1 MAYNMSTGNR
11 TLGDIK
17 FEEDADTGIDFGQ
30 DTVTL
35 ETNGQQRLVVSNTN
49 TLFNTPI
56 RTTSI
61 EYTDG
66 DDAITID
73 DGGYLKFHS
82 GVKYSRGVLV
92 DSSSSPGNAG
102 GWIKF
107 ATFNCPGASSL
118 DTAASSFLITFAGME
133 SSGNRRIDGIFM
145 VHAKFTVNTGGSGT
159 DGESVTNAYYEPE
172 GTRISC
178 EPLNAEFMSATGAT
192 DFDPATDL
200 LMIFTN
206 SNSTPVVDLYIKCNA
221 KSKRCFVTHL
231 GGTGQTDT
239 SDTDIGWDINTGQS
253 WSSSE
258 PTAPAGS
265 VKITGTFVSKIFS
278 KLGIATTS
286 PISEL
291 DVAGKIAITAEV
303 GTPSQPADGQG
314 YLYSKTD
321 GKLYWRSYDLAETD
335 LTATGGGGG
344 GSDVPENVI
353 TGSSSLSIASSNNR
367 DTIIITPL
375 SGDVTY
381 TLPNPEANFKI
392 KFLAGTNLDSHN
404 IIFKTNQSS
413 QKIFGLLYRISLGGD
428 GDTGYDNDPKS
439 YNGADVTKFAGQAS
453 EVHKNTITI
462 DNALQGSEI
471 DFYSDGVYWYVK
483 GEIVATIAGISLS
496 ATITFTSGS
505 Y

>member
-1 MAYNMSTGNR
+1 MSTGNR

-286 PISEL
+286 PKYEL
-291 DVAGKIAITAEV
+291 DVSGATRNNGAVYKHTREITSFPYTVADDDYIISVAGT
-303 GTPSQPADGQG
+303 GTPRRINLPAKANHTGRILIVKD
-314 YLYSKTD
+314 
-321 GKLYWRSYDLAETD
+321 
-335 LTATGGGGG
+335 ATG
-344 GSDVPENVI
+344 N
-353 TGSSSLSIASSNNR
+353 ASSNN
-367 DTIIITPL
+367 I
-375 SGDVTY
+375 
-381 TLPNPEANFKI
+381 EI
-392 KFLAGTNLDSHN
+392 KPD
-404 IIFKTNQSS
+404 
-413 QKIFGLLYRISLGGD
+413 
-428 GDTGYDNDPKS
+428 
-439 YNGADVTKFAGQAS
+439 
-453 EVHKNTITI
+453 
-462 DNALQGSEI
+462 GSENI
-471 DFYSDGVYWYVK
+471 DGNGDKLINTNKSALTIVCASDQWLIIGNYSG
-483 GEIVATIAGISLS
+483 
-496 ATITFTSGS
+496 
-505 Y
+505 

>member
-1 MAYNMSTGNR
+1 MAYNFSKGKR
-11 TLGDIK
+11 GLGDIT
-17 FEEDADTGIDFGQ
+17 FEDDADTGIDFES
-30 DTVTL
+30 DTIKL
-35 ETNGQQRLVVSNTN
+35 ETNGQERVVVTNTN

-92 DSSSSPGNAG
+92 DSSSSPGNVG

-206 SNSTPVVDLYIKCNA
+206 TNSTPVVDLYIKCNA

-265 VKITGTFVSKIFS
+265 VKIAGTFVSKIFS

-291 DVAGKIAITAEV
+291 DVSGSIAITSPIN
-303 GTPSQPADGQG
+303 TPSAPAAGQG
-314 YLYSKTD
+314 YLYTKND
-321 GKLYWRSYDLAETD
+321 GKLYWRSSTLAETD
-335 LTATGGGGG
+335 LTSGSAGGG
-344 GSDVPENVI
+344 GSSGPLVREVNFPTSDLDLATDGINHDVYAVDCN
-353 TGSSSLSIASSNNR
+353 GGNR
-367 DTIIITPL
+367 TI
-375 SGDVTY
+375 
-381 TLPNPEANFKI
+381 TLPSPSSAHRGKQITFI
-392 KFLAGTNLDSHN
+392 KNAGGNKLTITAGTNNISDQGVSLTNYEITSHLRNVTMVCLDY
-404 IIFKTNQSS
+404 
-413 QKIFGLLYRISLGGD
+413 G
-428 GDTGYDNDPKS
+428 
-439 YNGADVTKFAGQAS
+439 
-453 EVHKNTITI
+453 
-462 DNALQGSEI
+462 
-471 DFYSDGVYWYVK
+471 W
-483 GEIVATIAGISLS
+483 IVIAE
-496 ATITFTSGS
+496 A
-505 Y
+505 